1 MPPTPDGPA
10 STPPPPET
18 AVTDASAPG
27 PAPLPPSPPPPHPP
41 PPPPPPP
48 DGAAQPA
55 AAATPQAKT
64 LPALYGWLWV
74 LHGFSLFRL
83 YPAFWLL
90 LLLFYWTMLLLAG
103 SVPVAGMIVLILT
116 VPGLAAGYMAACQ
129 AAQQKTPPLPSHLFL
144 PLRHNRHQQLIL
156 GVMYL
161 VCMLVLMLISQVIG
175 GDVLLRLAPPEM
187 AAGMPGDAPSGV
199 PAGVPGDAPSG
210 VPAGVPSGATGEAA
224 SSLPSGAPQALPKK
238 LPPGMVFELRSG
250 GLVALLLYAPVM
262 LAFWFAPA
270 LCYWHGMGAVKALFF
285 SFFAAW
291 RNTGAF
297 LVYGMGWIVF
307 MLILPMAAGAVLGA
321 ILPRA
326 PQSALLVAALLVPY
340 MLIVVCA
347 VILSFYSSFTAVFGV
362 PPPPPTAP
370 PSPGKK
376 P

>member
-1 MPPTPDGPA
+1 MLPTPDG
-10 STPPPPET
+10 STPPLP
-18 AVTDASAPG
+18 
-27 PAPLPPSPPPPHPP
+27 PPSPPEPP
-41 PPPPPPP
+41 PLVAPPPQEPPP
-48 DGAAQPA
+48 EPTGPAGAVSA
-55 AAATPQAKT
+55 PQAKT
-64 LPALYGWLWV
+64 LPALHGWVWV
-74 LHGFSLFRL
+74 MQGFSLFRL

-90 LLLFYWTMLLLAG
+90 LLLFYWTMLLLVG
-103 SVPVAGMIVLILT
+103 SVPMAGMIVLILT

-144 PLRHNRHQQLIL
+144 PLRHNQRQQLML

-175 GDVLLRLAPPEM
+175 GEVLLRLAPPAEM
-187 AAGMPGDAPSGV
+187 ATGAPG
-199 PAGVPGDAPSG
+199 GVPG
-210 VPAGVPSGATGEAA
+210 GATTGATTGAA
-224 SSLPSGAPQALPKK
+224 SEATSEATTEATIGIPPITPKAQPKK
-238 LPPGMVFELRSG
+238 LPPGMAFELRSG

-270 LCYWHGMGAVKALFF
+270 LCYWHGMGAGKALFF

-297 LVYGMGWIVF
+297 LVYGLGWLVF
-307 MLILPMAAGAVLGA
+307 MLLLPMIAGAVLGA
-321 ILPRA
+321 VLPRS

-362 PPPPPTAP
+362 PPLLPTAA
-370 PSPGKK
+370 PSTGKK

>member
-1 MPPTPDGPA
+1 MLPPPDG
-10 STPPPPET
+10 STP
-18 AVTDASAPG
+18 
-27 PAPLPPSPPPPHPP
+27 PPSPPPPEPPAPETSAAPP
-41 PPPPPPP
+41 PPPPPP
-48 DGAAQPA
+48 AQEPA
-55 AAATPQAKT
+55 PPVSAGATPQAKT
-64 LPALYGWLWV
+64 LPAQDGWLWV

-90 LLLFYWTMLLLAG
+90 LLLFYWTMLLLVG
-103 SVPVAGMIVLILT
+103 SVPMAGMIVLILT

-144 PLRHNRHQQLIL
+144 PLRHNQRQQLML

-175 GDVLLRLAPPEM
+175 GEVLLRLAPPAEM
-187 AAGMPGDAPSGV
+187 ATGAPG
-199 PAGVPGDAPSG
+199 GVPG
-210 VPAGVPSGATGEAA
+210 GATTGATTGAA
-224 SSLPSGAPQALPKK
+224 SEATTEATIGIPPITPKAQPKK
-238 LPPGMVFELRSG
+238 LPPGMAFELRSG

-270 LCYWHGMGAVKALFF
+270 LCYWHGMGAGKALFF

-297 LVYGMGWIVF
+297 LVYGLGWLVF
-307 MLILPMAAGAVLGA
+307 MLLLPMIAGAVLGA
-321 ILPRA
+321 VLPRS

-347 VILSFYSSFTAVFGV
+347 IILSFYSSFTAVFGV
-362 PPPPPTAP
+362 PPLLPTAA
-370 PSPGKK
+370 PSTGKK

>member
-1 MPPTPDGPA
+1 MSPTPDGPA
-10 STPPPPET
+10 PTPPAAPAAPPVPPEVPVSASSVPPPES
-18 AVTDASAPG
+18 VS
-27 PAPLPPSPPPPHPP
+27 PSPPPPPEA
-41 PPPPPPP
+41 
-48 DGAAQPA
+48 AAQPA
-55 AAATPQAKT
+55 ASATLQAKT

-90 LLLFYWTMLLLAG
+90 LLLFYWTMLLLVG
-103 SVPVAGMIVLILT
+103 SVPVAGMVVLILT
-116 VPGLAAGYMAACQ
+116 VPGLAAGYMTACQ

-144 PLRHNRHQQLIL
+144 PLRNNQRPQLIL
-156 GVMYL
+156 GVIYL
-161 VCMLVLMLISQVIG
+161 VCMLVLMLISQLIG
-175 GDVLLRLAPPEM
+175 GEVLLRLAPPAEM
-187 AAGMPGDAPSGV
+187 AAGAPGGMPGGMQGGMQGGTPDLASGELPGAAPGGT
-199 PAGVPGDAPSG
+199 P
-210 VPAGVPSGATGEAA
+210 AA
-224 SSLPSGAPQALPKK
+224 SPKQ

-307 MLILPMAAGAVLGA
+307 MLILPMAVGAVLGA
-321 ILPRA
+321 ILPRS

-362 PPPPPTAP
+362 PPVLPTAA
-370 PSPGKK
+370 SSTGKK